1 MQLRHARHGPSKIK
15 IHTMCARSSVCS
27 AACTRPWGCCKPV
40 PLGLACSPASSPPPP
55 PSFLPPCLLPTP
67 QYVAR
72 KVLVK
77 KTADSAAAWVAA
89 NRSGPSQA
97 DLRTD
102 LDRWLNTPAPPAH
115 PAVAPA
121 KPRRFFRRG
130 AAPLTPAD
138 PTLRAGLAF
147 LRDVLTRVA
156 AGEEAVVARFARDD
170 GSAGSQHVNVRAALG
185 SLYGTAAGG
194 RMVEALRDGGQ
205 DVALAGAIE
214 EVYEELRT
222 ALRNDVIDL
231 VVL

>member
-1 MQLRHARHGPSKIK
+1 MLIPTALGKLHPAAAQAYKAGKLAWRFTGASTLGVLDGFLGYALTLNGKAKIFWSLWVIK
-15 IHTMCARSSVCS
+15 
-27 AACTRPWGCCKPV
+27 
-40 PLGLACSPASSPPPP
+40 
-55 PSFLPPCLLPTP
+55 
-67 QYVAR
+67 YVTR

-77 KTADSAAAWVAA
+77 KTADHAAAWVAA

-97 DLRTD
+97 ALRAD
-102 LDRWLNTPAPPAH
+102 LDRWLTTPIPPAH
-115 PAVAPA
+115 PAIAPP
-121 KPRRFFRRG
+121 KLRRFFRRG
-130 AAPLTPAD
+130 AVPLTPAD

-170 GSAGSQHVNVRAALG
+170 GSAGSHHVNVRAALG

-194 RMVEALRDGGQ
+194 RMVAALRDGGQ

>member
-1 MQLRHARHGPSKIK
+1 MRTLLCVQPCFQRALQVLSPSARVHGTKATLPQ
-15 IHTMCARSSVCS
+15 
-27 AACTRPWGCCKPV
+27 PV
-40 PLGLACSPASSPPPP
+40 ATPR
-55 PSFLPPCLLPTP
+55 PPCTPHALPLPP
-67 QYVAR
+67 QYVTR

-77 KTADSAAAWVAA
+77 KTADHAAAWVAA

-97 DLRTD
+97 ALRAD
-102 LDRWLNTPAPPAH
+102 LDRWLTTPIPPAH
-115 PAVAPA
+115 PAIAPP
-121 KPRRFFRRG
+121 KLRRFFRRG
-130 AAPLTPAD
+130 AVPLTPAD

-170 GSAGSQHVNVRAALG
+170 GSAGSHHVNVRAALG

-194 RMVEALRDGGQ
+194 RMVAALRDGGQ